1 MKGHIDEIPLDGYL
15 VHIYTPPVSVNH
27 NELYPVLYV
36 QDGSSLFLSGLDEL
50 ERGFSTGELPRVVLV
65 GIDPVNRLDDYTP
78 WKAAALVEGR
88 PAFGGGGDAY
98 LAFVVTKV
106 MPYVEA
112 RYPVRTGSEHTGIIG
127 ASLGGL
133 ISMYAV
139 FKYKDVFGRV
149 GSISGSYWYPGMI
162 DYMQSASC
170 ATVRDGTHRLYIS
183 VGTREGEGKTNVQ
196 KDMVP
201 LTLQAH
207 EVLRTQGLDAKDV
220 LLELDQ
226 DAVHRVD
233 CFQRQFPKAV
243 QWLFG

>member
-1 MKGHIDEIPLDGYL
+1 MKGHVDEISLDGYL
-15 VHIYTPPVSVNH
+15 LHIYTPPVSVNH

-50 ERGFSTGELPRVVLV
+50 ERGFSTGELPRVILV
-65 GIDPVNRLDDYTP
+65 GIQPVNRLDDYTP

-112 RYPVRTGSEHTGIIG
+112 KYPVQTGLEHTGLIG

-133 ISMYAV
+133 ISMYAA
-139 FKYKDVFGRV
+139 FQYTHIFGRI
-149 GSISGSYWYPGMI
+149 GSISGSYWFPGMI
-162 DYMQSASC
+162 DYMQSASF
-170 ATVRDGTHRLYIS
+170 ATVMAGTHRVYIS

-207 EVLRTQGLDAKDV
+207 EVLLTQGLDTKDV

-233 CFQRQFPKAV
+233 CFQRQFPKAI
-243 QWLFG
+243 QWFFG

>member
-1 MKGHIDEIPLDGYL
+1 MKGHVDEISLDGYL
-15 VHIYTPPVSVNH
+15 VHVYTPPVSVNH

-50 ERGFSTGELPRVVLV
+50 ERGFSTGELPRVMLV
-65 GIDPVNRLDDYTP
+65 GIQPVNRLDDYTP
-78 WKAAALVEGR
+78 WEAAALVEGR

-98 LAFVVTKV
+98 LTFVVTKL

-112 RYPVRTGSEHTGIIG
+112 KYPVQTGLEHTGMIG

-133 ISMYAV
+133 ISIYAA
-139 FKYKDVFGRV
+139 FRYQHIFGRI
-149 GSISGSYWYPGMI
+149 GSISGSYWFPGMI
-162 DYMQSASC
+162 NYMQSASF
-170 ATVRDGTHRLYIS
+170 ATVMAGTHRIYIS

-207 EVLRTQGLDAKDV
+207 EVLLAHGFTEREVRLIKVEGAVHHIDHFRHQFPRAVKW
-220 LLELDQ
+220 LLE
-226 DAVHRVD
+226 
-233 CFQRQFPKAV
+233 
-243 QWLFG
+243 

>member
-1 MKGHIDEIPLDGYL
+1 MKGHVDEISLDGYL
-15 VHIYTPPVSVNH
+15 VHVYTPPVSVNH

-65 GIDPVNRLDDYTP
+65 GIQPVNRLDDYTP

-88 PAFGGGGDAY
+88 PTFGGGGDAY

-112 RYPVRTGSEHTGIIG
+112 KYPVHTGTEHTGIIG

-133 ISMYAV
+133 ISMYAA
-139 FKYKDVFGRV
+139 FQYKDVFGRV

-170 ATVRDGTHRLYIS
+170 ATVRDGTQRFYIS

-196 KDMVP
+196 KIWFRSP
-201 LTLQAH
+201 SRHTSCC
-207 EVLRTQGLDAKDV
+207 G
-220 LLELDQ
+220 
-226 DAVHRVD
+226 HRD
-233 CFQRQFPKAV
+233 WMQKMCFLSWIRMRYIVWIVFNVNFLK
-243 QWLFG
+243 

>member
-1 MKGHIDEIPLDGYL
+1 MKGHVDEIPLDGYL
-15 VHIYTPPVSVNH
+15 VHVYTPPVSVNH

-50 ERGFSTGELPRVVLV
+50 ERCFSTGRLPRVVLV
-65 GIDPVNRLDDYTP
+65 GIQPVNRLDDYTP
-78 WKAAALVEGR
+78 WKATALVEGR

-112 RYPVRTGSEHTGIIG
+112 RYPVQTGSEHTGMIG

-133 ISMYAV
+133 ISMYAA
-139 FKYKDVFGRV
+139 FKYKDVFGRI

-162 DYMQSASC
+162 DYMQSASF
-170 ATVRDGTHRLYIS
+170 ATVIAGTHRFYIS

-201 LTLQAH
+201 LTLQ
-207 EVLRTQGLDAKDV
+207 VCDV
-220 LLELDQ
+220 LLAHGLTEHEVRLVKDEG
-226 DAVHRVD
+226 AVHNINHFR
-233 CFQRQFPKAV
+233 QQFPKAV
-243 QWLFG
+243 AWLLG